1 MKNKAVQTG
10 IISGITI
17 VALNVLLYL
26 TGGRNMITYGG
37 YSGWLIHLG
46 FMFYANQMYR
56 ESLGGAMTFKEGF
69 KNAWQVFAVASIFEG
84 LFAYVLFNFVD
95 SSLYETVRQIGIEWA
110 AWSCELSKVD
120 PCLALQDAEK
130 VQVGDLKLTLA
141 TTLFSTAYRLII
153 PGALFAV
160 LIAAMTK
167 REDLFSNKL
176 K

>member
-1 MKNKAVQTG
+1 MKNKAIQFG
-10 IISGITI
+10 IFSGISI
-17 VALNVLLYL
+17 VIVNVLLYL
-26 TGGRNMITYGG
+26 SGGRNMITYGG
-37 YSGWLIHLG
+37 YSGWAIHLG
-46 FMFYANQMYR
+46 FMFFANKTYR

-84 LFAYVLFNFVD
+84 LFAFVLFNFVD
-95 SSLYETVRQIGIEWA
+95 SSLYEVVREIGIEWA
-110 AWSCELSKVD
+110 AWSCEMSNVD

-130 VQVGDLKLTLA
+130 VQVADLKLTLA

-167 REDLFSNKL
+167 REDLYSTKS